1 MTIIGDSESVDDFSP
16 FGIRAFTTTRASGTF
31 GLASDDPARL
41 VMQRWRQLREELAP
55 EGARL
60 ASANQV
66 HGSHVVTHG
75 DGWGGW
81 LRVDAADGHVAPDR
95 GLALAVSVADC
106 VPVFMAHPAGAVALL
121 HSGWRGTAARIVER
135 GIEALAHRGFAAVE
149 LRLHLG
155 PAICG
160 KCYEVSADVFRQ
172 LTGRDSSRAAECV
185 DLRTLIASHA
195 RAAGVRHITTSALCT
210 KCDNV
215 RLYSHRAGD
224 PGRQIAVIYAEPVVA
239 RDSGPATSA

>member
-1 MTIIGDSESVDDFSP
+1 MTIIGDSERVDDFSP

-31 GLASDDPARL
+31 GLAFDDPVGL
-41 VMQRWRQLREELAP
+41 VMQRWRQLRDELAP
-55 EGARL
+55 NGARL
-60 ASANQV
+60 ASASQV
-66 HGSHVVTHG
+66 HGSRVVVHT
-75 DGWGGW
+75 DGWEGW
-81 LRVDAADGHVAPDR
+81 LRIDATDGHVAPQR

-106 VPVFMAHPAGAVALL
+106 VPVFIAHPSGAVALL

-135 GIEALAHRGFAAVE
+135 GIDALAQRGFAASE

-160 KCYEVSADVFRQ
+160 SCYQVGADVFRQ
-172 LTGRDSSRAAECV
+172 LTGQESSRSAECV
-185 DLRTLIASHA
+185 DLRALIAGHA

-210 KCDNV
+210 RCDND

-224 PGRQIAVIYAEPVVA
+224 DGRQIAVIYAEGLGTAV
-239 RDSGPATSA
+239 

>member
-1 MTIIGDSESVDDFSP
+1 MTIIADSERVDDFSS

-31 GLASDDPARL
+31 GLASDEPARS
-41 VMQRWRQLREELAP
+41 VMQRWRQLREDLAP
-55 EGARL
+55 DGARL

-66 HGSHVVTHG
+66 HGSRVVIHAE
-75 DGWGGW
+75 GWEGW
-81 LRVDAADGHVAPDR
+81 LRVDGADGHVAPQR

-106 VPVFMAHPAGAVALL
+106 VPVFIAHPSGAVALL

-135 GIEALAHRGFAAVE
+135 GIEALAQRGFAAGE
-149 LRLHLG
+149 LRMHLG

-160 KCYEVSADVFRQ
+160 TCYQVGADVFRQ
-172 LTGRDSSRAAECV
+172 LTGRETPRATECV
-185 DLRTLIASHA
+185 DLRSLIAAHA

-210 KCDNV
+210 RCDKD

-224 PGRQIAVIYAEPVVA
+224 DGRQIAVIYAERIA
-239 RDSGPATSA
+239 AAM

>member
-1 MTIIGDSESVDDFSP
+1 MTIIGDSESVDEFSP

-31 GLASDDPARL
+31 GLASDEPARV

-66 HGSHVVTHG
+66 HGSRVVTHG

-81 LRVDAADGHVAPDR
+81 LRVDAADGHVAPER

-106 VPVFMAHPAGAVALL
+106 VPVFMAHPSGAVALL

-135 GIEALAHRGFAAVE
+135 GIEALVLRGFAAGE

-155 PAICG
+155 PSICG

-172 LTGRDSSRAAECV
+172 LTGHDSTHAAECV
-185 DLRTLIASHA
+185 DLRALIAKHA
-195 RAAGVRHITTSALCT
+195 RAVGVRHITSSALCT
-210 KCDNV
+210 RCDND

-224 PGRQIAVIYAEPVVA
+224 AGRQIAVIYAEGLA
-239 RDSGPATSA
+239 AKT